1 MYCIPVF
8 LLIPCSSVDARVPV
22 QEASTNTEA
31 DPELVYKELASV
43 RAVLEIREAEVRR
56 LRRRLDHSLLQPEVA
71 AKVTQTQA
79 EVAEDTRQELCRSPM
94 AVRGRFVQLNYFP
107 PDSPCIFK
115 RLN

>member
-1 MYCIPVF
+1 M
-8 LLIPCSSVDARVPV
+8 

-31 DPELVYKELASV
+31 DPGLVYKELASV

-94 AVRGRFVQLNYFP
+94 GARGRFVPLKYFL
-107 PDSPCIFK
+107 PDSSYIFK
-115 RLN
+115 RLH

>member
-1 MYCIPVF
+1 MS
-8 LLIPCSSVDARVPV
+8 PCSSVGARVPA

-79 EVAEDTRQELCRSPM
+79 EVAEDTRQELCRSPRG
-94 AVRGRFVQLNYFP
+94 ARGRFVPLKYFL
-107 PDSPCIFK
+107 PDSPYIFK
-115 RLN
+115 RLNKKYSDIM

>member
-1 MYCIPVF
+1 M
-8 LLIPCSSVDARVPV
+8 

-94 AVRGRFVQLNYFP
+94 GARGRFVPLKYFL
-107 PDSPCIFK
+107 PDSLYIFE
-115 RLN
+115 RPN

>member
-1 MYCIPVF
+1 MMC
-8 LLIPCSSVDARVPV
+8 CSVGGRVPV

-31 DPELVYKELASV
+31 DSELVYKELASV

-79 EVAEDTRQELCRSPM
+79 EVAVAEDTRQELCRSSM
-94 AVRGRFVQLNYFP
+94 GARGRFVPLKYFR
-107 PDSPCIFK
+107 PDSPYIFK